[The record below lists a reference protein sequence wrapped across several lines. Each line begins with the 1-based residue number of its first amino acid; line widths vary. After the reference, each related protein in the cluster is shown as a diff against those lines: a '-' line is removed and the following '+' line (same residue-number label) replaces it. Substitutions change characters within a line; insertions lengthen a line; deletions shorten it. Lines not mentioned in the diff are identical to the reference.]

1 MYARAFC
8 LKKKR
13 TVTPKTKRKVMEG
26 ILIVTMMITTIFE
39 RCELF
44 GTPHMQALM

>member
-13 TVTPKTKRKVMEG
+13 IVTSKTIRKVMVH
-26 ILIVTMMITTIFE
+26 ILIVTMMITNIFE
-39 RCELF
+39 SCELF